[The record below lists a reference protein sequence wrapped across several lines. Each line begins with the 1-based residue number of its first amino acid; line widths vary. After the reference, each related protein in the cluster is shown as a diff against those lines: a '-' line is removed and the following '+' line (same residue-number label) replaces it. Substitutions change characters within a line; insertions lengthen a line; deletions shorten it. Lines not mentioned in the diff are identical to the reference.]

1 MIALRLVLLF
11 SGFVG
16 WTAAA
21 APVTWH
27 TRAWARDAA
36 DTNTWRRVE
45 QAVAR
50 EPGAT
55 AVIVCD
61 MWDRH
66 WCAGATARVAE
77 LAPRMN
83 AFLQEARRRGMVI
96 IHAPSDTM
104 NFYAAAPQR
113 RRAQAVEQV
122 ELPAA
127 INEWKALNAAQEP
140 PLPIDDSDGGCDDEP
155 QCPQGRAWTSQ
166 IAALELGPDDYLSD
180 RGDEIYSILRRRGVR
195 HVLILGVHTNMCV
208 LGRPF
213 SIRQM
218 VSLGFDTVLVRDL
231 TDTMYNSRRRPF
243 VGHFVGTDLV
253 VEHIEKYWCPSV
265 TSADLLGGEPF
276 RFAAD
281 RRKRVAFLVGEDE
294 YRTWETLPAWA
305 AAELAWRGYE
315 LRWVTAPP
323 GGAHEFTNA
332 AALRDADLVVVS
344 VRRRAP
350 QAEVLAAL
358 RGHLAAGRPVVA
370 LRTASHAFAPRGEV
384 PAGHA
389 AWPAFDAEVLGA
401 RYEGHFS
408 NRAAEGDPTR
418 IRRAGGPAAHPVLSG
433 LPAEGFLS
441 EATLYRSR
449 NLAPDVTPLLLGTC
463 HAGEEPVA
471 WVKGGNGGR
480 VFYTSLGGPE
490 DFAEPAFR
498 RLLLNGVLWALGD
511 PLPPG

>member
-1 MIALRLVLLF
+1 MNLPHLAALLLVSL
-11 SGFVG
+11 
-16 WTAAA
+16 AAA
-21 APVTWH
+21 AEPVAWH
-27 TRAWARDAA
+27 TRSWARDAA
-36 DTNTWRRVE
+36 DTNLWRRVE
-45 QAVAR
+45 R
-50 EPGAT
+50 EASWKPEET
-55 AVIVCD
+55 AVIICD

-77 LAPRMN
+77 MAPRMN

-104 NFYAAAPQR
+104 DFYAAAPQR
-113 RRAQAVEQV
+113 RRAQAVEKV
-122 ELPAA
+122 ALPEA
-127 INEWKALNAAQEP
+127 INEWKSLNAAKEP

-155 QCPQGRAWTSQ
+155 PCQQGRAWTSQ
-166 IAALELGPDDYLSD
+166 IAVLGLGPDDYLSD
-180 RGDEIYSILRRRGVR
+180 RGDEIYSILRKHGIR
-195 HVLILGVHTNMCV
+195 HVVILGVHTNMCV

-218 VSLGFDTVLVRDL
+218 VSLKFDTVLVRDL

-243 VGHFVGTDLV
+243 VSHFVGTDLV
-253 VEHIEKYWCPSV
+253 VEHIERHWCPSV
-265 TSADLLGGEPF
+265 TSTDLLGGEPF

-294 YRTWETLPAWA
+294 YRTWETLPAFA

-323 GGAHEFTNA
+323 GGGNDFTNA
-332 AALRDADLVVVS
+332 DALRDADLVVVS

-350 QAEVLAAL
+350 AQALLEAL
-358 RGHLAAGRPVVA
+358 RAHLAAGRPVVG
-370 LRTASHAFAPRGEV
+370 LRTASHAFAPRGDV

-389 AWPAFDAEVLGA
+389 AWPEFDQEVLGA

-408 NRAAEGDPTR
+408 NRSGEGDATR
-418 IRRAGGPAAHPVLSG
+418 VRPAAGAEAHPVLAG
-433 LPAEGFLS
+433 VGGGFLS
-441 EATLYRSR
+441 AATLYRSR
-449 NLAPDVTPLLLGTC
+449 ALAPTATPLLVGAC
-463 HAGEEPVA
+463 AAGEEPVA
-471 WVKGGNGGR
+471 WVNTAGGR
-480 VFYTSLGGPE
+480 RTFYTSLGGPE

-511 PLPPG
+511 RVPPG